1 MEWSEP
7 QNCDTEI
14 RDNFRL
20 CARIRQPPR
29 FCWVSVKR
37 GSGFR
42 GQAKAAESL
51 WDNADRR
58 FVGIPDPLEG
68 QSCKWQLACGSALKS
83 PCSLGSRRVPVTQP
97 DCHESQES
105 GSPEGSHLA
114 LGKPLN
120 LHRMKDFRRGLCAV
134 HDGEGGLSLASPR
147 LSHAAR
153 PFAAVSPQPPKPP
166 TSVGGPKS

>member
-1 MEWSEP
+1 M
-7 QNCDTEI
+7 
-14 RDNFRL
+14 
-20 CARIRQPPR
+20 
-29 FCWVSVKR
+29 KR
-37 GSGFR
+37 GSGFH

-51 WDNADRR
+51 WGNADRR